1 MKRFITIFFS
11 VLFAMSARAVDYYE
25 SGNYL
30 FSFINNTSISLHQYL
45 GDGSSFTIP
54 TTLDYSDQTYP
65 VTKLDGPTG
74 SSVIPPDCEIT
85 DIFIPSSI
93 TSISCFIRDNPYIK
107 RIIVENGDNLTTCTQ
122 CTNYTSI
129 CNVDYIIV
137 FNNKINNFYPSN
149 WAGGKISFVGA
160 SITLKYF
167 DTAKED
173 DTIKMFFRYIY
184 KRYFNEEKFNYL
196 ITALKN
202 RGTDIY
208 SISEIKINNYKGPS
222 DSYDCEFE
230 FTSNPANELA
240 FGAKVITGS
249 GSKKKTYV
257 STNIPDK
264 VNFTAPSSDI
274 TAKITYSRDN
284 TLNWNSVCLPFDIKE
299 SIFGDDVCKIYTVS
313 SATATE
319 INLTRVE
326 DEETVIPAGTPC
338 FINSSAEEW
347 NLSLSNVTISSN
359 VTPKTIDV
367 DNNWQVIGS
376 FTTQTIGAGKYK
388 LNGDGDAFG
397 ITTSDAATVMPFRC
411 YIATTSSNTPARLN
425 INVDE
430 EASITLVPND
440 AAPQRVK
447 LYDLMGRPQKEG
459 AKGLFI
465 KSTR

>member
-1 MKRFITIFFS
+1 LTI
-11 VLFAMSARAVDYYE
+11 
-25 SGNYL
+25 
-30 FSFINNTSISLHQYL
+30 
-45 GDGSSFTIP
+45 
-54 TTLDYSDQTYP
+54 
-65 VTKLDGPTG
+65 
-74 SSVIPPDCEIT
+74 
-85 DIFIPSSI
+85 
-93 TSISCFIRDNPYIK
+93 
-107 RIIVENGDNLTTCTQ
+107 ENGDNITYNQ
-122 CTNYTSI
+122 S
-129 CNVDYIIV
+129 V
-137 FNNKINNFYPSN
+137 FNFDSNSSNFRYLIIFHNNDTYLTSMN
-149 WAGGKISFVGA
+149 GGKYPFYDCKLE
-160 SITLKYF
+160 LKYF
-167 DTAKED
+167 DNSITNETIRMYFLSKVFN
-173 DTIKMFFRYIY
+173 DT
-184 KRYFNEEKFNYL
+184 KFENF
-196 ITALKN
+196 ISALNK
-202 RGTDIY
+202 RGTDIG
-208 SISEIKINNYKGPS
+208 SISEVKISNNTYNGLNVMDFNLS
-222 DSYDCEFE
+222 Q
-230 FTSNPANELA
+230 TAANKLA
-240 FGAKVITGS
+240 FGAKLFVSSST
-249 GSKKKTYV
+249 KYTV

-264 VNFTAPSSDI
+264 AKFTAPSSDT
-274 TAKITYSRDN
+274 TADITYSRDN

-299 SIFGDDVCKIYTVS
+299 SIFGNDVCKIYTVS

-425 INVDE
+425 VNIDE
-430 EASITLVPND
+430 EASITLIPND
-440 AAPQRVK
+440 VAPQRVK